1 MHRKDSIVAARFCE
15 GGHRCLPPKECCAQG
30 CCYLYAPPSAPRTP
44 TPATDHVLNLF
55 FINHWYFWCFLL
67 AIVLA
72 LLCACSLWKKR
83 RQLCGWGSPGHHSQS
98 EGDSAGSCYA
108 PPQYSRCNSFHI
120 HAPPPYTEVTSKPD
134 LYPLVF
140 SYAGDTGK
148 TGTGGGANYL
158 MVQYFRNYIV
168 RPVGSLS
175 GTSTVDSL
183 SSSFICTANEANTLV
198 PPPYSRAASPD
209 LSSSVRNYHAGLPRS
224 ASQQACTIDGIN
236 GAHRPNSVPNSNYY
250 AVVGGFSGNQGLV
263 LRTSESAQFN
273 NTVGGSAEER
283 SGGGGSADGMSE
295 HSSAHNTGSQSDHY
309 RFSVHNGS
317 NNSTSVTS
325 EPSNRIGSIYA
336 SHNTALSVHS
346 NHNTSVEESLHNTQS
361 VVSEHNNSHNSNRNN
376 NNNTN
381 DANQSTTQR
390 SGTTNANI
398 YSSCGS
404 IGGISITIPTNSE
417 SDYQDLNALRRS
429 LETCCQILHHQQQ
442 KQAQFYAHHQPSS
455 GFTANSEDSPINVEL
470 AKKFE
475 GLRNS
480 YIGSNTGSNVSS
492 LANLGTPDSP
502 PRATSPTVEVRE
514 LLEQIRQ
521 LQNISATNST
531 SEGIII
537 INPQLAAAEASVNES
552 NNSINGPNHSNS
564 VGSSAATAP
573 PAPSH
578 IRRPS
583 SLMSKKF
590 FSKVPSQGS
599 ALGGNKAM
607 YIPISSNQNYSGPVG
622 RSLRSPSSVASAA
635 AAGLLGRGRSRYSW
649 ISKSAPTTPGT
660 ALPPGGSGLTGIIG
674 DNSPLLLN
682 EQDEDGE
689 QNV

>member
-1 MHRKDSIVAARFCE
+1 MTASRGGVPSTAGGGLLLMMFYGIAALSDLVAARFCE

-140 SYAGDTGK
+140 SYTGGGDTGK
-148 TGTGGGANYL
+148 SGNHGGANYL

-168 RPVGSLS
+168 RPVGSMS

-209 LSSSVRNYHAGLPRS
+209 LSAMSVRNYGGMPRS
-224 ASQQACTIDGIN
+224 ASQQACTFEGTT
-236 GAHRPNSVPNSNYY
+236 ASHRPNSVPNSNYY
-250 AVVGGFSGNQGLV
+250 GVGFLGANGIV
-263 LRTSESAQFN
+263 LRTSESVQFN
-273 NTVGGSAEER
+273 NG
-283 SGGGGSADGMSE
+283 
-295 HSSAHNTGSQSDHY
+295 HSSHNNSGEGSGEQSASSAQMSGSQSDHY
-309 RFSVHNGS
+309 RFSVHNS
-317 NNSTSVTS
+317 SRDNNNSCSAVS
-325 EPSNRIGSIYA
+325 EASNPMIYSQREQLPQQQTAQSSRNGSIEGSLNGA
-336 SHNTALSVHS
+336 QPTA
-346 NHNTSVEESLHNTQS
+346 QS
-361 VVSEHNNSHNSNRNN
+361 QLSEHNNS
-376 NNNTN
+376 
-381 DANQSTTQR
+381 TT
-390 SGTTNANI
+390 GAANI

-404 IGGISITIPTNSE
+404 IGGISITIPANSE
-417 SDYQDLNALRRS
+417 HEYQDLNALRRS
-429 LETCCQILHHQQQ
+429 LETCCQILQQQQ
-442 KQAQFYAHHQPSS
+442 KQAQFQAHHQPSS

-470 AKKFE
+470 AKRFE
-475 GLRNS
+475 GLRSS

-537 INPQLAAAEASVNES
+537 INPQPPPGPSTNASNG
-552 NNSINGPNHSNS
+552 SINVSS
-564 VGSSAATAP
+564 VATAP
-573 PAPSH
+573 TAGTSH

-583 SLMSKKF
+583 SLISKKKF
-590 FSKVPSQGS
+590 FCKAPSQGS
-599 ALGGNKAM
+599 SLGGHKAM
-607 YIPISSNQNYSGPVG
+607 YIPISSNQNQGPAAAPG
-622 RSLRSPSSVASAA
+622 RSLRSPSAVASAA
-635 AAGLLGRGRSRYSW
+635 AAGLLSRGRSRCSW
-649 ISKSAPTTPGT
+649 MSKSAPTTPGT
-660 ALPPGGSGLTGIIG
+660 ALPPGGSGTGAIG

>member
-1 MHRKDSIVAARFCE
+1 LSILFLERVAARFCE

-140 SYAGDTGK
+140 SYAGDTAKG
-148 TGTGGGANYL
+148 GGVGGGGANYL

-183 SSSFICTANEANTLV
+183 SSSFICTANEANTLI

-209 LSSSVRNYHAGLPRS
+209 LSISIRNYNGIPRS
-224 ASQQACTIDGIN
+224 ASQQACTLE
-236 GAHRPNSVPNSNYY
+236 GASSGHRPNSVPNSNYY
-250 AVVGGFSGNQGLV
+250 SGFIGSHGFV
-263 LRTSESAQFN
+263 LRPSESAQFN
-273 NTVGGSAEER
+273 NNGGEGANSG
-283 SGGGGSADGMSE
+283 SGGRGSEQSG
-295 HSSAHNTGSQSDHY
+295 SSAQMSGSQSDHY
-309 RFSVHNGS
+309 RFSVHNS
-317 NNSTSVTS
+317 
-325 EPSNRIGSIYA
+325 
-336 SHNTALSVHS
+336 
-346 NHNTSVEESLHNTQS
+346 
-361 VVSEHNNSHNSNRNN
+361 NN
-376 NNNTN
+376 NNNSIVSEVSNPMGLVYAQHHPAPAGASSCNNSVEGNLDNMPVAINDEPLSSNNTN
-381 DANQSTTQR
+381 NANSCITTHR
-390 SGTTNANI
+390 DSLTNANI

-404 IGGISITIPTNSE
+404 IGGISITIPANSE
-417 SDYQDLNALRRS
+417 NEYQDLNALRRS
-429 LETCCQILHHQQQ
+429 LETCCQILQQ
-442 KQAQFYAHHQPSS
+442 KQAQFRTHQQPSS

-475 GLRNS
+475 GMRCS

-502 PRATSPTVEVRE
+502 PRATSPTLEVRE

-521 LQNISATNST
+521 LQSVSTTNST
-531 SEGIII
+531 SEGVII
-537 INPQLAAAEASVNES
+537 INPQVQALEASANVS
-552 NNSINGPNHSNS
+552 NCSINALNSNA
-564 VGSSAATAP
+564 SSTATAP
-573 PAPSH
+573 PATASSSH
-578 IRRPS
+578 PPRRPS
-583 SLMSKKF
+583 SLISKKKF
-590 FSKVPSQGS
+590 FSKVTSSQGT
-599 ALGGNKAM
+599 AFGGHKAM
-607 YIPISSNQNYSGPVG
+607 YIPISSNQNHGIGMPSNSG
-622 RSLRSPSSVASAA
+622 RSLWSPSSAASAA
-635 AAGLLGRGRSRYSW
+635 AAGLLGRSRARCSW

-660 ALPPGGSGLTGIIG
+660 ALPPAGGLGSGGAGGPIG
-674 DNSPLLLN
+674 DHSPLLLN

>member
-1 MHRKDSIVAARFCE
+1 MHRKDSVVAARFCD
-15 GGHRCLPPKECCAQG
+15 GGHRCHPPKECCAQG

-55 FINHWYFWCFLL
+55 LFNHWYFWCFIL

-140 SYAGDTGK
+140 SYTGDTGK
-148 TGTGGGANYL
+148 GGNGGGANYL

-183 SSSFICTANEANTLV
+183 SSSFICTANEANTLI

-209 LSSSVRNYHAGLPRS
+209 MSMTTRNYLGMPRS
-224 ASQQACTIDGIN
+224 ASQQACTLEGI
-236 GAHRPNSVPNSNYY
+236 GSGHRPNSVPNSNYY
-250 AVVGGFSGNQGLV
+250 GVVGGFMGSHGLV
-263 LRTSESAQFN
+263 MRSSESTQFN
-273 NTVGGSAEER
+273 NNSNPGTGSGEGR
-283 SGGGGSADGMSE
+283 SACDASE
-295 HSSAHNTGSQSDHY
+295 QSGSSAHMSGSQSDHY
-309 RFSVHNGS
+309 RFSVHN
-317 NNSTSVTS
+317 ST
-325 EPSNRIGSIYA
+325 
-336 SHNTALSVHS
+336 
-346 NHNTSVEESLHNTQS
+346 
-361 VVSEHNNSHNSNRNN
+361 NN
-376 NNNTN
+376 NNSVASEGSNPIGLIYSQHHAASTVQSSRNNSLEGSLDAAVQQAPSEQSNTIN
-381 DANQSTTQR
+381 SSAAGSTANPNATTHR
-390 SGTTNANI
+390 NSLTNANI

-404 IGGISITIPTNSE
+404 IGGISITIPANSE
-417 SDYQDLNALRRS
+417 SEYQDLNALRRS
-429 LETCCQILHHQQQ
+429 LETCCQILQQQQ
-442 KQAQFYAHHQPSS
+442 KQAQFHAHQQPSS
-455 GFTANSEDSPINVEL
+455 GFMANSEDSPINIEL

-521 LQNISATNST
+521 LQNISANNST

-537 INPQLAAAEASVNES
+537 INPQLPPTGIGAS
-552 NNSINGPNHSNS
+552 NNSINNNNSSNP
-564 VGSSAATAP
+564 SSTATAP
-573 PAPSH
+573 PTSH
-578 IRRPS
+578 LRRPS
-583 SLMSKKF
+583 SLISKKKF

-599 ALGGNKAM
+599 ALGGSSGSSSGGRKAM
-607 YIPISSNQNYSGPVG
+607 YIPIASNQNSAPTGH
-622 RSLRSPSSVASAA
+622 RSLRSPSAIASAA
-635 AAGLLGRGRSRYSW
+635 AAGLLGRGRSRCSW

-660 ALPPGGSGLTGIIG
+660 GLPPGGGASGVIG

>member
-1 MHRKDSIVAARFCE
+1 MANSNKYTSNDLTMSI
-15 GGHRCLPPKECCAQG
+15 
-30 CCYLYAPPSAPRTP
+30 
-44 TPATDHVLNLF
+44 F
-55 FINHWYFWCFLL
+55 FY
-67 AIVLA
+67 
-72 LLCACSLWKKR
+72 
-83 RQLCGWGSPGHHSQS
+83 SQ
-98 EGDSAGSCYA
+98 
-108 PPQYSRCNSFHI
+108 
-120 HAPPPYTEVTSKPD
+120 VTSKPD

-148 TGTGGGANYL
+148 TGSGGGANYL

-209 LSSSVRNYHAGLPRS
+209 LSSSVRNYGGMPRS
-224 ASQQACTIDGIN
+224 ASQQACTLDGIN

-250 AVVGGFSGNQGLV
+250 GVSGGFSGNHGLA

-273 NTVGGSAEER
+273 NTLGGGAEGR
-283 SGGGGSADGMSE
+283 SGGGSATGVSE
-295 HSSAHNTGSQSDHY
+295 QSHSSAQITGSQSDHY

-317 NNSTSVTS
+317 NNNTSVAS

-336 SHNTALSVHS
+336 SHNTALSMQS
-346 NHNTSVEESLHNTQS
+346 NHNTSVEGSLHNTQS
-361 VVSEHNNSHNSNRNN
+361 VASEHNNSNNSNN
-376 NNNTN
+376 NNNN
-381 DANQSTTQR
+381 NNNANQSTTQR
-390 SGTTNANI
+390 SGTANANI

-521 LQNISATNST
+521 LQNISATNSN

-537 INPQLAAAEASVNES
+537 INPQVAAAEASINES
-552 NNSINGPNHSNS
+552 TNSINGLNHSNS
-564 VGSSAATAP
+564 AGSSAATAP

-583 SLMSKKF
+583 SLITKKF

-599 ALGGNKAM
+599 SLGGNKAM
-607 YIPISSNQNYSGPVG
+607 YIPISSNQNYNGPVG

-635 AAGLLGRGRSRYSW
+635 AAGLLSRGRSRCSW

-660 ALPPGGSGLTGIIG
+660 ALPPGSGGLTGIIG